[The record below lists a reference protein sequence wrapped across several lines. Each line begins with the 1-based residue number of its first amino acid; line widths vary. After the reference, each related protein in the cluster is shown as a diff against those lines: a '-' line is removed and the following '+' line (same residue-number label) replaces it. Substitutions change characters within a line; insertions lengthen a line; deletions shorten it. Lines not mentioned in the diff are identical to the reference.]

1 MARKKETPLRK
12 IIVYLE
18 KGGVGKTMTSIM
30 LGSGLAKEGK
40 MVTLID
46 LDPQNQ
52 CRRRLGLM
60 DKPDPKYSLADIMKE
75 GWPEGMSPLDMYKSI
90 AMPTGRKG
98 LYLIPSGRILSK
110 RQMDLTHM
118 DEWKMVL
125 RDTLGFLEESGMD
138 YVILD
143 TNPAWTPLSAAAL
156 YWGDEMIMPVGTS
169 GDDMISFAHFQGMLD
184 QVQEERE
191 ETNLGELDVVYV
203 LPTRYM
209 KRSKEA
215 TLMVEKINNFMP
227 HQACEPI
234 RELTK
239 LKECGRK
246 GKTIW
251 EHAPM
256 SDAANDY
263 QKFVDKVL
271 EGENN

>member
-1 MARKKETPLRK
+1 MVRKKKKPLRK
-12 IIVYLE
+12 IVVYLE

-30 LGSGLAKEGK
+30 LASGLAKEGK

-52 CRRRLGLM
+52 CRRRLGLI

-75 GWPEGMSPLDMYKSI
+75 GWPEGMSDLDKYKSI

-125 RDTLGFLEESGMD
+125 RETLGFLEESGMD

-169 GDDMISFAHFQGMLD
+169 GDDMISFAHFQGMLE

-191 ETNLGELDVVYV
+191 ETNLGGLDVVYV
-203 LPTRYM
+203 LPTRYQ
-209 KRSKEA
+209 KISNEA
-215 TLMVEKINNFMP
+215 TLMVEKIKQFMP
-227 HQACEPI
+227 DQACEPV

-246 GKTIW
+246 GRTIW
-251 EHAPM
+251 EHAPK
-256 SDAANDY
+256 SNAALDY
-263 QKFVDKVL
+263 QMFVDKVL
-271 EGENN
+271 AGDGK